1 MANPHRVLMYGR
13 SACHLCDEARRVILA
28 ERDREPAP
36 AFDFEE
42 RTIDGDPELERSY
55 GMRVPV
61 VEIDG
66 LEEFEL
72 AVEPAR
78 FRRLVRARL

>member
-13 SACHLCDEARRVILA
+13 SVCHLCDEARRVILA
-28 ERDREPAP
+28 ER
-36 AFDFEE
+36 
-42 RTIDGDPELERSY
+42 DPELERSY